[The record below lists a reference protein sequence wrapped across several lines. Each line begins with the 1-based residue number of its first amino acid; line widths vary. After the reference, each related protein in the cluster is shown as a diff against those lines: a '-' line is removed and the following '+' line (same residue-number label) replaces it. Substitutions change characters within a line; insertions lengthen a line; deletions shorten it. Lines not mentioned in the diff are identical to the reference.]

1 MQPFLV
7 VSGSLVIRLKT
18 QDCFMK
24 YLLGLVLLFSPFIN
38 ANEQPINGFGNYYN
52 VPEHDKINS
61 STVFKIAFDVADG
74 AKKGEQNNSINS
86 LARFINMHVAHGVK
100 LKNIQLALVVHGS
113 ASVDVLA
120 NSEYKKRFS
129 ADNKNQAL
137 IKQLLANNTQVY
149 VCGQS
154 ATHFKVT
161 PELLI
166 DGVKMSLSAMT
177 AHAQLQ
183 QQGYTLNPF

>member
-1 MQPFLV
+1 
-7 VSGSLVIRLKT
+7 
-18 QDCFMK
+18 MK
-24 YLLGLVLLFSPFIN
+24 YLLLLVLLFSPLIY
-38 ANEQPINGFGNYYN
+38 ATEQPIKGYGNYYN
-52 VPEHDKINS
+52 VPEHDEINDA
-61 STVFKIAFDVADG
+61 TVFKIAFDVADG
-74 AKKGEQNNSINS
+74 AEKGAQNNSINS

-100 LKNIQLALVVHGS
+100 PENIQLALVVHGS

-129 ADNKNQAL
+129 AGNKNQAL
-137 IKQLLANNTQVY
+137 IKQLLANNTKVY

-161 PELLI
+161 PERLI

>member
-1 MQPFLV
+1 
-7 VSGSLVIRLKT
+7 
-18 QDCFMK
+18 MK
-24 YLLGLVLLFSPFIN
+24 YLLLLVLLFSPLIY
-38 ANEQPINGFGNYYN
+38 ATEQPIKGYGNYYN
-52 VPEHDKINS
+52 VPEHDEIND
-61 STVFKIAFDVADG
+61 STVFKIAFDVAEG
-74 AKKGEQNNSINS
+74 AKKGEQNNSMNS

-100 LKNIQLALVVHGS
+100 PENIQLALVVHGS

-120 NSEYKKRFS
+120 NSEYKKRFNV
-129 ADNKNQAL
+129 DNKNQAL
-137 IKQLLANNTQVY
+137 IEQLLANNTKVY

-161 PELLI
+161 PALFIE
-166 DGVKMSLSAMT
+166 GVKMSLSAMT

>member
-1 MQPFLV
+1 
-7 VSGSLVIRLKT
+7 
-18 QDCFMK
+18 MK
-24 YLLGLVLLFSPFIN
+24 YLLLLLLISPFSQADENLIKD
-38 ANEQPINGFGNYYN
+38 FGYFYS
-52 VPEHDKINS
+52 VPEHVQIND
-61 STVFKIAFDVADG
+61 STVFKIAFDVGDG

-100 LKNIQLALVVHGS
+100 PDNIQLALVVHGS

-120 NSEYKKRFS
+120 NSEYKERFK
-129 ADNKNQAL
+129 ADNKNQSL
-137 IKQLLANNTQVY
+137 IKQLLVNNTVVY

-154 ATHFKVT
+154 ATHYKVA
-161 PELLI
+161 PEQLI
-166 DGVKMSLSAMT
+166 EGVQMSLSAMT

>member
-1 MQPFLV
+1 
-7 VSGSLVIRLKT
+7 
-18 QDCFMK
+18 MK
-24 YLLGLVLLFSPFIN
+24 YLLWLVLIFSPFIN
-38 ANEQPINGFGNYYN
+38 ANEQPIEGFGNYYN
-52 VPEHDKINS
+52 VPEHDKINDA
-61 STVFKIAFDVADG
+61 TVFKIAFDVGDG

-100 LKNIQLALVVHGS
+100 LKNNQLALVVHGS

-137 IKQLLANNTQVY
+137 IKQLLANNTKVY

>member
-1 MQPFLV
+1 
-7 VSGSLVIRLKT
+7 
-18 QDCFMK
+18 MK
-24 YLLGLVLLFSPFIN
+24 YLLLLVLLFSPLIY
-38 ANEQPINGFGNYYN
+38 ATEQPIKGYGNYYN
-52 VPEHDKINS
+52 VPEHDEINDA
-61 STVFKIAFDVADG
+61 TVFKIAFDVADG
-74 AKKGEQNNSINS
+74 AEKGAQNNSINS

-100 LKNIQLALVVHGS
+100 PENIQLALVVHGS

-120 NSEYKKRFS
+120 NSEYKKRFN

-137 IKQLLANNTQVY
+137 IEQLLENNTKVY

-161 PELLI
+161 PALLI
-166 DGVKMSLSAMT
+166 EGVKMSLSAMT

>member
-1 MQPFLV
+1 
-7 VSGSLVIRLKT
+7 
-18 QDCFMK
+18 MK
-24 YLLGLVLLFSPFIN
+24 YLLGLVLLYSSFVS
-38 ANEQPINGFGNYYN
+38 ANEQPIKGFGNYYD
-52 VPEHDKINS
+52 VPKHDKINS

-74 AKKGEQNNSINS
+74 AKKGEQNHAINS

-100 LKNIQLALVVHGS
+100 PENIQLALVVHGS

-120 NSEYKKRFS
+120 NSEYKRRFS
-129 ADNKNQAL
+129 ANNKNQAL
-137 IKQLLANNTQVY
+137 IEQLLAKNSKVY

-161 PELLI
+161 PAQLI
-166 DGVKMSLSAMT
+166 DGVNMSLSAMT

>member
-1 MQPFLV
+1 
-7 VSGSLVIRLKT
+7 
-18 QDCFMK
+18 MK

-52 VPEHDKINS
+52 VPEHDKINDA
-61 STVFKIAFDVADG
+61 TVFKIVFDVADG
-74 AKKGEQNNSINS
+74 AKEGEQNNAINS

-100 LKNIQLALVVHGS
+100 PENIQLALVVHGS

-120 NSEYKKRFS
+120 NSEYKKRFN

-137 IKQLLANNTQVY
+137 IEQLLTNNTKVY

-166 DGVKMSLSAMT
+166 DGVNMSLSAMT

>member
-1 MQPFLV
+1 
-7 VSGSLVIRLKT
+7 
-18 QDCFMK
+18 MK

-52 VPEHDKINS
+52 VPKHDKINDA
-61 STVFKIAFDVADG
+61 TVFKIAFDVADS
-74 AKKGEQNNSINS
+74 AKKDEQNNSINS

-129 ADNKNQAL
+129 ADNKKSYFNSSSSFNHTCT
-137 IKQLLANNTQVY
+137 LLK
-149 VCGQS
+149 C
-154 ATHFKVT
+154 
-161 PELLI
+161 
-166 DGVKMSLSAMT
+166 
-177 AHAQLQ
+177 
-183 QQGYTLNPF
+183 